1 MLKHLRISVIFLA
14 VFAFLAACAPSAQ
27 EAEQAEHALE
37 RFFVALVR
45 GYYPEA
51 VDLYGGSYET
61 LIHYS
66 PDIDPEDHE
75 SLWEYGCKT
84 SGIQCMPVRVVDM
97 EKKPFS
103 REYIFTV
110 EFHSPEEGM
119 VMRYGGTSGSFAENR
134 FEYHVI
140 RGSDGKYRVMD
151 MPVYAP

>member
-1 MLKHLRISVIFLA
+1 MSTHTRILA
-14 VFAFLAACAPSAQ
+14 VLLGVFALLAACAPSAL

-45 GYYPEA
+45 GYYTEA

-61 LIHYS
+61 LISYS
-66 PDIDPEDHE
+66 PDIDPQDHE
-75 SLWEYGCKT
+75 LLWEYGCKT
-84 SGIQCMPVRVVDM
+84 SGIQCMPVRVVEV

-103 REYIFTV
+103 KEFIFTV

-119 VMRYGGTSGSFAENR
+119 VYRYGGTSGSYAEHR